1 MEAVTSTTARTSTRP
16 TFSCIRCAE
25 RKVKC
30 DRQKPCGPCVK
41 HNVDCI
47 FHASK
52 PPRKK
57 TKRVK
62 VQVLADRLNQYE
74 ALLRRHGIDGS
85 ELPDFVNHEIPSRPS
100 RRDAVNPEETIT
112 NTASALGFES
122 DQHSD
127 TTPSQNNHM
136 RLKLVEK

>member
-1 MEAVTSTTARTSTRP
+1 MEAATSTTAKPSTRP

-47 FHASK
+47 YNASK
-52 PPRKK
+52 PLRKK

-62 VQVLADRLNQYE
+62 VQVLADRLSQYE
-74 ALLRRHGIDGS
+74 ALLQRHGIDRS
-85 ELPDFVNHEIPSRPS
+85 ELPDIVNNEIPSRPS
-100 RRDAVNPEETIT
+100 YGNTVNSGGT
-112 NTASALGFES
+112 NTDIASAIELKP

-127 TTPSQNNHM
+127 TTPSQNDHM